1 MTQNIYDDPDFFA
14 GYSQLPRS
22 LGGLDGAPEWADLM
36 ALLPDIKGLRVL
48 DLGCG
53 FGWFCRYAAGEG
65 AASVTGIDISE
76 NMLAR
81 ARSASADPRITYRRS
96 DLETLELEPESFDL
110 VYSSL
115 ALHYIERLDVLLA
128 EVAKALRPG
137 SRFVFSAE
145 HPIFTAPLEAGWITG
160 PNGERIWPVDHY
172 LVEGPRDRKW
182 FVDRVVKQH
191 RTITTY
197 IDLLTASGFALVR
210 LIEWG
215 PTDAQIAAHPEWAE
229 ERQRPMFM
237 LVSAVRAA

>member
-1 MTQNIYDDPDFFA
+1 MTQNIYDDSAFFA

-22 LGGLDGAPEWADLM
+22 LSGLGGAPEWPDLM
-36 ALLPDIKGLRVL
+36 ALLPDLKGLRVL

-53 FGWFCRYAAGEG
+53 FGWFCRHAAGEG

-81 ARSASADPRITYRRS
+81 ARSAGTDPRIAYRRA
-96 DLETLELEPESFDL
+96 DLEHLELEPGSFDL
-110 VYSSL
+110 AYSSL
-115 ALHYIERLDVLLA
+115 ALHYVERLDALLA
-128 EVAKALRPG
+128 EVAKALQPG
-137 SRFVFSAE
+137 GRFVFSVE
-145 HPIFTAPLEAGWITG
+145 HPIFTAPVVDGWMTG
-160 PNGERIWPVDHY
+160 RDGGKVWPVDHY

-197 IDLLTASGFALVR
+197 IDLLTANGFTLQR

-215 PTDAQIAAHPEWAE
+215 PTDAQIAAHREWAE

>member
-1 MTQNIYDDPDFFA
+1 MTQNIYDDPGFFA

-22 LGGLDGAPEWADLM
+22 LKGLDGAPEWADLM
-36 ALLPDIKGLRVL
+36 ALLPDLKGLRVL

-53 FGWFCRYAAGEG
+53 FGWFCRYAVEEG

-81 ARSASADPRITYRRS
+81 ARSGNTDPRITYRHA
-96 DLETLELEPESFDL
+96 DLEGLELDPLSFDL

-115 ALHYIERLDVLLA
+115 ALHYIERLDALLA
-128 EVAKALRPG
+128 EVAKTLRPG
-137 SRFVFSAE
+137 GRFVFSVE
-145 HPIFTAPLEAGWITG
+145 HPIFTAPLEDGWMTG
-160 PNGERIWPVDHY
+160 RNGEKTWPVDHY

-182 FVDRVVKQH
+182 FADRVVKRH
-191 RTITTY
+191 RTIATY
-197 IDLLTASGFALVR
+197 IDLLAASGFMLSR

-215 PTDAQIAAHPEWAE
+215 PTDAQIVAHPEWAE

-237 LVSAVRAA
+237 LVSAVRK